1 MLSYTFVPYNLIFC
15 VFHYYFIIL
24 RNQLRNQIHNMDF
37 FERAGKM
44 AIGSRLRVLTETLTH
59 DAADIYALY
68 GVEIKPKWFP
78 VFYSLTDEQPKS
90 VTAIAK
96 EIGQSHPS
104 VSTIVK
110 EMTKAE
116 IITETDDKADRRCTL
131 ITLTEHG
138 RALAQE
144 LIAQLRDV
152 ERAVEQISAECD
164 NDLWAAVA
172 DWEKAL
178 AKKSMLQ
185 RVREIKQQREHPEIE
200 ITEYRPQYKKTFY
213 ELNRRW
219 IEMYWELEPHDIE
232 VLENPEKHI
241 IDKGGH
247 IFVALY
253 KGFPVGVCALCPM
266 PEDSPYDFELAKLAV
281 DNSIQRKGIGHKLC
295 DAVVGRARD
304 LGGKMLF
311 LESNTRLKPAIALY
325 RKLGFKELP
334 EYHPAYA
341 RGDIQMELKL

>member
-1 MLSYTFVPYNLIFC
+1 
-15 VFHYYFIIL
+15 
-24 RNQLRNQIHNMDF
+24 
-37 FERAGKM
+37 M
-44 AIGSRLRVLTETLTH
+44 AIGSRLRVLTETLTR
-59 DAADIYALY
+59 DAASIYGLY
-68 GVEIKPKWFP
+68 GVDIKPKWFP
-78 VFYSLTDEQPKS
+78 VFYSLTDERPKS

-110 EMTKAE
+110 EMMAAGLVAE
-116 IITETDDKADRRCTL
+116 VDDHSDRRRTL

-138 RALAQE
+138 KGISQD

-152 ERAVEQISAECD
+152 ERAVEEISAECD
-164 NDLWAAVA
+164 NDLWAAIA

-178 AKKSMLQ
+178 GRESMLD
-185 RVREIKQQREHPEIE
+185 RVRAIKVRREHSEVEIV
-200 ITEYRPQYKKTFY
+200 EYQPRYKKAFY
-213 ELNRRW
+213 ELNREW
-219 IEMYWELEPHDIE
+219 IERYWELEPHDIE

-241 IDKGGH
+241 LDKGGH

-253 KGFPVGVCALCPM
+253 NGFPVGVCALCPM
-266 PEDSPYDFELAKLAV
+266 PEESAYDFELAKLAV
-281 DNSIQRKGIGHKLC
+281 DTSIQRKG
-295 DAVVGRARD
+295 VGRRLCAAVIDKARE
-304 LGGKMLF
+304 LGGEMLF

-341 RGDIQMELKL
+341 RGDIQMELPL